1 MTAAAPILYSLFTVS
16 RKCDHKDM
24 SDVRRHKKKIQ
35 QLAINRKQEIIA
47 VEKISC

>member
-24 SDVRRHKKKIQ
+24 SDVRRHKNIQ